1 VKIGFAPRSL
11 VGGVMAH
18 QDDEGLRSVK
28 ISGHAGSG
36 TPVVR
41 PSGSASRLL
50 PWRRLQNRKTD
61 RWNHARRGY
70 EFTLVSLG
78 RRDADSAPGV
88 FSSATTSSAGVHQS
102 LRTIAACSV
111 LRDEAVDARVDT
123 GCCFLRDRAG
133 QTRRSKGDPGAARR
147 VQESR
152 LSWRLSATWSFFGR
166 ASEQST

>member
-18 QDDEGLRSVK
+18 LGDEGLRSVK

-41 PSGSASRLL
+41 PSGSAPRLL

-61 RWNHARRGY
+61 RWNHARRGC

-78 RRDADSAPGV
+78 RQDADSASGV
-88 FSSATTSSAGVHQS
+88 FSSDTTSSAGVHQS

-111 LRDEAVDARVDT
+111 LRDEAVDARVED
-123 GCCFLRDRAG
+123 GLLFP
-133 QTRRSKGDPGAARR
+133 PGEGRPD
-147 VQESR
+147 
-152 LSWRLSATWSFFGR
+152 SALQG
-166 ASEQST
+166 